1 MNQKIY
7 VTIQDLS
14 KFEVSGIITYCEELP
29 ENPNY
34 KFEKIIE
41 IISMNGYDIYVYD
54 EDTELKMIER
64 KKEVIEMKKR
74 GLLDRLVKLLK

>member
-14 KFEVSGIITYCEELP
+14 KFEFSGIIKYCEELP
-29 ENPNY
+29 ESPNY

-41 IISMNGYDIYVYD
+41 IISINEYDIYVYD

-64 KKEVIEMKKR
+64 KKEVIKMKRR